1 MRSTEALPRFACP
14 DWWDKIQAGR
24 TPMPAVPL
32 NEARAA
38 KALAFFN
45 RLRLPDVAG
54 NPRLAEACGDWFRA
68 IPCAFLAIGIA
79 RALRNAATAAWRY
92 SHERRRNGRLL
103 IGCLVDGPI
112 IAEAA

>member
-14 DWWDKIQAGR
+14 DWWEKIQAGR

-54 NPRLAEACGDWFRA
+54 NPRLAEACGDWFRDML
-68 IPCAFLAIGIA
+68 CAFLASEDPV
-79 RALRNAATAAWRY
+79 TK
-92 SHERRRNGRLL
+92 RRLVWELL
-103 IGCLVDGPI
+103 CMVPKKNS
-112 IAEAA
+112 